1 MIVCEGS
8 SCFAKHWWERVF
20 DWENFKDKLRE
31 TRRSNE
37 TVAEFKNMSKDEQL
51 KVKDCGGFVLGK
63 LKNGIR
69 KKGFVEE
76 RHALSFDADNA
87 KPDFIIK
94 ATALGFIGCIYST
107 HSHSKDKPRFRLIY
121 PLSRPITEDEYEPV
135 ARMVAWDLGIEQF
148 DKTTFEAIRLM
159 FYPSTSA
166 DGEYVFEEFG
176 SELLDPDNLLS
187 RYRDWRNVSEWPM
200 VPDEKEIIQRSLKKQ
215 ADPLSKEGLVGAFCR
230 AYDIE
235 DAISAFLPDV
245 YEQCDHMPGR
255 YTYIGGSTFGGVV
268 IYDGKFSYSHH
279 ATDPASGRLCN
290 SFDLVRI
297 HKFGAL
303 DEDAKEGTPAV
314 KMPSYIEMKKLAEA
328 DEGVRNLLQQER
340 LDAARQDFVI
350 PTKAFFENKKFV
362 PKFLA
367 QWFLDRHKACIING
381 DLYVYENGRY
391 VPGEALFMLE
401 TTEVLSNEFSTH
413 RQKEALSYIRNTLEK
428 VPPDVATSTGKFINV
443 LNGLLDLDTFELM
456 PHDPELKT
464 VIQIPVEYRRDAS
477 CPAIEEFINM
487 VAPEYADTLFEIV
500 GYALQPS
507 MWIEKSFLFKGPG
520 KNGKGTFLAILHKF
534 FGKAN
539 VSNVSLHA
547 LSENRFLAAELFGK
561 LVNLHADLPKRL
573 IDDTSTFKELT
584 SGDPI
589 LAERKY
595 EQPFSFHNRAKLL
608 FSTNELSPTKDNSEG
623 YYRKWLIL
631 PFEKT
636 FNDNELRSRL
646 FEDDEMSGLLLKA
659 LEGLQR
665 IRRQNDFTTPK
676 SLIQMKEEYRSLSDS
691 AYHFIKE
698 YCFEE
703 KGTLIKRQ
711 DLYDEYRNCCKDWGC
726 IAVSQKNF
734 NAKILEQF
742 KGVKLDKNNGRRW
755 KGINVLSDNTFM
767 AVERCRKAE

>member
-20 DWENFKDKLRE
+20 DWESFKDKLRE

-94 ATALGFIGCIYST
+94 ARALGFVGCIYST

-121 PLSRPITEDEYEPV
+121 PLSRPISEDEYEPV

-148 DKTTFEAIRLM
+148 DKTTFEATRLM
-159 FYPSTSA
+159 FYPSTSS

-176 SELLDPDNLLS
+176 NELLNPDEVLS

-235 DAISAFLPDV
+235 DAISTFLPDV

-340 LDAARQDFVI
+340 LDAASQDFVI

-367 QWFLDRHKACIING
+367 QWFMDRHKVCIING
-381 DLYVYENGRY
+381 NLYVYENGRY

-413 RQKEALSYIRNTLEK
+413 RQKEALSYIKNTIEK
-428 VPPDVATSTGKFINV
+428 VPPDVATSTGNYINL
-443 LNGLLDLDTFELM
+443 LNGLLDLDTFELT

-464 VIQIPVEYRRDAS
+464 VIQIPVEYHRDAS

-507 MWIEKSFLFKGPG
+507 MWLEKSFLFKGPG
-520 KNGKGTFLAILHKF
+520 KNGKGTFLAVLQEF
-534 FGKAN
+534 FGKDN

-547 LSENRFLAAELFGK
+547 LAENRFLAAELFGK

-573 IDDTSTFKELT
+573 IDDSSRFKELT
-584 SGDPI
+584 SGDSI
-589 LAERKY
+589 SAERKFQ
-595 EQPFSFHNRAKLL
+595 EPFSFKNRAKLL
-608 FSTNELSPTKDNSEG
+608 FSTNELSPTKDNTDG
-623 YYRKWLIL
+623 YYRKWFII
-631 PFEKT
+631 PFERT
-636 FNDNELRSRL
+636 FNNLELRQRL
-646 FEDDEMSGLLLKA
+646 FSKEEFSGLLFKA
-659 LEGLQR
+659 LEGLKR
-665 IRRQNDFTTPK
+665 IRKKNDFTTPN
-676 SLIQMKEEYRSLSDS
+676 SSQDMKEEYRSMSDS
-691 AYHFIKE
+691 AYRFLKE
-698 YCFEE
+698 YCQPDGGSSIG
-703 KGTLIKRQ
+703 KQ
-711 DLYDEYRNCCKDWGC
+711 ALYDVYREKCGKWGN
-726 IAVSQKNF
+726 ILVNQTGF
-734 NAKILEQF
+734 N
-742 KGVKLDKNNGRRW
+742 DKVALVFPNARVDTNGKKRKW
-755 KGINVLSDNTFM
+755 KGIKCEVDTAFYDFD
-767 AVERCRKAE
+767 